1 MRSHLCR
8 QSAQDNQSTSFYNDE
23 FGRRRTDAWVD
34 EGGRRLHSSSSEMD
48 GEKEKSANETT
59 TMNGKG
65 YGRARE
71 MIVGNEKL
79 DNTALLR

>member
-1 MRSHLCR
+1 
-8 QSAQDNQSTSFYNDE
+8 
-23 FGRRRTDAWVD
+23 
-34 EGGRRLHSSSSEMD
+34 MD
-48 GEKEKSANETT
+48 GEKEKSAETT